1 MARASASSSS
11 VIPRVAAVL
20 VLGLSCIAAMNAYAT
35 VAVGAEWL
43 AAWTASSALYTVVGA
58 GLWRRTPW
66 ARSLGL
72 GVVLWGMLAW
82 VQSMFAGLGMLPL
95 VVGIVAGHAVVAV
108 LLALAPCELES
119 RHRWSLMLAGAA
131 LPGALMYGFAPLQDP
146 QTRVMLVGGA
156 ALLFAMAVGL
166 ARGRTWGL
174 LAALPAV
181 PMLCTGAFV
190 APSVV
195 PIALMHPLLPAD
207 VMPHGVLLLR
217 FLGVSAAVLA
227 CASVL
232 PFAGPVARFLRG
244 TSEA

>member
-1 MARASASSSS
+1 MPRDSASSSS
-11 VIPRVAAVL
+11 LIPRVAAVL

-35 VAVGAEWL
+35 VAAGGDWL
-43 AAWTASSALYTVVGA
+43 PAWTAASALYTVVGA

-72 GVVLWGMLAW
+72 GVVLWGLLAW
-82 VQSMFAGLGMLPL
+82 VQSMFAGLGFQPL
-95 VVGIVAGHAVVAV
+95 LLGIVGGHAVVAC
-108 LLALAPCELES
+108 LLAIAPCDLQP
-119 RHRWSLMLAGAA
+119 RHRWSLLLAGAA
-131 LPGALMYGFAPLQDP
+131 LPGALMYGFAPLADP

-156 ALLFAMAVGL
+156 ALLFTMAVGL

-190 APSVV
+190 APAVV
-195 PIALMHPLLPAD
+195 PIALMHPLLCAD
-207 VMPHGVLLLR
+207 VMPQGVLLLR

-232 PFAGPVARFLRG
+232 PFAGPVARFFRG
-244 TSEA
+244 TPAT

>member
-1 MARASASSSS
+1 MARASVPSSS

-35 VAVGAEWL
+35 IAAGADWL
-43 AAWTASSALYTVVGA
+43 AAWTAASALYTVVGA

-72 GVVLWGMLAW
+72 GVVLWGLLAW
-82 VQSMFAGLGMLPL
+82 VQSMFAGLGFQPL
-95 VVGIVAGHAVVAV
+95 LLGIVGGHAAVAA
-108 LLALAPCELES
+108 LLAIAPCELQP
-119 RHRWSLMLAGAA
+119 RHRWSLLLAGAA
-131 LPGALMYGFAPLQDP
+131 LPGALMYGFAPLADP

-166 ARGRTWGL
+166 SRGRTWGL

-190 APSVV
+190 APAVV
-195 PIALMHPLLPAD
+195 PISLMHPLLAAD

-232 PFAGPVARFLRG
+232 PFAGPVVRFLRRSPA
-244 TSEA
+244 T

>member
-1 MARASASSSS
+1 MAREPASSSS
-11 VIPRVAAVL
+11 LVARVAAVL
-20 VLGLSCIAAMNAYAT
+20 VLGLSCTAAMNAYAT
-35 VAVGAEWL
+35 VAAGADWL
-43 AAWTASSALYTVVGA
+43 AAWTAASALYTVVGA

-72 GVVLWGMLAW
+72 GVVLWGLLAW
-82 VQSMFAGLGMLPL
+82 VQSMFAGLGFHPL
-95 VVGIVAGHAVVAV
+95 LLGIVGGHAVVAA
-108 LLALAPCELES
+108 LLALCECGLEP
-119 RHRWSLMLAGAA
+119 RHRWSLLLAGAA
-131 LPGALMYGFAPLQDP
+131 LPGALMYGFAPLADP

-156 ALLFAMAVGL
+156 GLLFAMAVGL
-166 ARGRTWGL
+166 SRGRTWGL

-190 APSVV
+190 APAVV
-195 PIALMHPLLPAD
+195 PISLMHPLLAAD
-207 VMPHGVLLLR
+207 LMPHGVLMLR

-244 TSEA
+244 TPAS